1 MDLYEYIMHMSSK
14 MAENHL
20 FHYLIPKMVNSI
32 ENDLIRLFLMLKLY
46 NQHKKWMKKNTLF
59 TGSIQIFG

>member
-1 MDLYEYIMHMSSK
+1 MNILAQKWLKKST
-14 MAENHL
+14 

-32 ENDLIRLFLMLKLY
+32 ENDLIWLFLMRILY
-46 NQHKKWMKKNTLF
+46 NQHKKMDKKPTLF